1 MNDIHF
7 LKMPLKLL
15 GGEIVLVVDGTS
27 VNGTVL
33 ML

>member
-27 VNGTVL
+27 VGS
-33 ML
+33 